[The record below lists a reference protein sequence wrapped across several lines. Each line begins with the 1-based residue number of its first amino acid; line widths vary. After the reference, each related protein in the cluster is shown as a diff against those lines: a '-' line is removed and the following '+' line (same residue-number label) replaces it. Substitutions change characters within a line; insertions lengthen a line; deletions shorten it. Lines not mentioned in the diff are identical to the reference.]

1 MERSENITATMTRIK
16 KSVDRSNTI
25 LLRSIG
31 YFESPHSFVEA
42 APWHHSSLPASAS
55 ARKRVP
61 SRQRSFNEC
70 LARPRSWSPLAMRPG
85 GRILIYDARD
95 LPRRF

>member
-1 MERSENITATMTRIK
+1 MERSENVTATMTRIK

-42 APWHHSSLPASAS
+42 APMAPQLVAGIRVGPKAGPVSA
-55 ARKRVP
+55 AVV
-61 SRQRSFNEC
+61 Q
-70 LARPRSWSPLAMRPG
+70 
-85 GRILIYDARD
+85 
-95 LPRRF
+95 